1 MRISIIATVTYI
13 NIATRPEWTDL
24 NPIKHVKRRRI
35 EKMVKISS
43 KKRHTIR
50 KSDLSRLFRG
60 LEEEIGPDTDLFR
73 TAAAEVLDTTGD
85 ISLYL
90 IGKKPFLMEYQDMVF
105 PTLRGAIA
113 HPFSAR
119 NVVVDAGAVR
129 FMAKGADVMRP
140 GIVRVSDDVLA
151 GHPVLIIEETYGKP
165 LAVGIATLDAADM
178 KAAET
183 GKMVRSFHHVG
194 DELWNLEI

>member
-1 MRISIIATVTYI
+1 MAKI
-13 NIATRPEWTDL
+13 NSR
-24 NPIKHVKRRRI
+24 
-35 EKMVKISS
+35 
-43 KKRHTIR
+43 KRHTIR
-50 KSDLSRLFRG
+50 KSDLSRLFRQ
-60 LEEEIGPDTDLFR
+60 LEEEIGLETDLFR
-73 TAAAEVLDTTGD
+73 SAKVEVVDTTGD

-90 IGKKPFLMEYQDMVF
+90 IEKRPYLMEYQEMVF

-140 GIVRVSDDVLA
+140 GIVRVTDDVRE
-151 GHPVLIIEETYGKP
+151 GHPVLITEETYGKP
-165 LAVGIATLDAADM
+165 LAVGIASLDATEI
-178 KAAET
+178 KAAES
-183 GKMVRSFHHVG
+183 GKMVRTYHYVG

>member
-1 MRISIIATVTYI
+1 MA
-13 NIATRPEWTDL
+13 
-24 NPIKHVKRRRI
+24 
-35 EKMVKISS
+35 KISS
-43 KKRHTIR
+43 RKRHTIR

-60 LEEEIGPDTDLFR
+60 LEEEIGPETDLFR
-73 TAAAEVLDTTGD
+73 SSSAEVLDITGD

-90 IGKKPFLMEYQDMVF
+90 IGKKPILMEYQEMVF
-105 PTLRGAIA
+105 PTLRGAIV

-140 GIVRVSDDVLA
+140 GIVRVTDDILA
-151 GHPVLIIEETYGKP
+151 GHPVLITEETYGKP
-165 LAVGIATLDAADM
+165 LAVGIAELDAAEIN
-178 KAAET
+178 AAET
-183 GKMVRSFHHVG
+183 GKMVRTFHYVG

>member
-1 MRISIIATVTYI
+1 MAKI
-13 NIATRPEWTDL
+13 NSR
-24 NPIKHVKRRRI
+24 
-35 EKMVKISS
+35 
-43 KKRHTIR
+43 KRHTIR
-50 KSDLSRLFRG
+50 KSDLSRLFRK
-60 LEEEIGPDTDLFR
+60 LEEEIGTDTELFR
-73 TAAAEVLDTTGD
+73 SAKVEVVDTTGD

-90 IGKKPFLMEYQDMVF
+90 IEKKPFLMEYNEMVF

-140 GIVRVSDDVLA
+140 GIVRVTDDVVA
-151 GHPVLIIEETYGKP
+151 DHPVIITEETYGKP
-165 LAVGIATLDAADM
+165 LAVGIAALDAVEIN
-178 KAAET
+178 AAQT
-183 GKMVRSFHHVG
+183 GKMVRTFHYVG

>member
-1 MRISIIATVTYI
+1 MAKI
-13 NIATRPEWTDL
+13 NSR
-24 NPIKHVKRRRI
+24 
-35 EKMVKISS
+35 
-43 KKRHTIR
+43 KRHTIR

-73 TAAAEVLDTTGD
+73 SSTVEVVDTTGD

-90 IGKKPFLMEYQDMVF
+90 IEKKPFLMEYQEMVF
-105 PTLRGAIA
+105 PTIRGAIA

-119 NVVVDAGAVR
+119 NIVVDAGAVR

-140 GIVRVSDDVLA
+140 GIVRVSDDIRE
-151 GHPVLIIEETYGKP
+151 GHPVLITEETYGKP
-165 LAVGIATLDAADM
+165 LAVGIAALDAAEIN
-178 KAAET
+178 ASET
-183 GKMVRSFHHVG
+183 GKMVRTFHYVG

>member
-1 MRISIIATVTYI
+1 MAKI
-13 NIATRPEWTDL
+13 NSR
-24 NPIKHVKRRRI
+24 
-35 EKMVKISS
+35 
-43 KKRHTIR
+43 KRHTIR
-50 KSDLSRLFRG
+50 KSDLSRLFRK
-60 LEEEIGPDTDLFR
+60 LEEEIGPDTALFR
-73 TAAAEVLDTTGD
+73 STKVEVVDTTGD

-90 IGKKPFLMEYQDMVF
+90 IEKQPFLMEYNEKVF

-140 GIVRVSDDVLA
+140 GIVRVTDDVVA
-151 GHPVLIIEETYGKP
+151 DHPVLITEETYGKP
-165 LAVGIATLDAADM
+165 LAVGIAALDAGEI

-183 GKMVRSFHHVG
+183 GKMVRTFHYVG